1 MQWIE
6 QGGIFMIPLM
16 VCSVLMVAAVAERL
30 FYYAKIMKTALL
42 DYPKPEQIIKSLR
55 RRLMTLYTI
64 ITIAPMLGLL
74 GTVTG
79 LMKSFSLLGS
89 KAGGYNPREISLGIS
104 EALITTAVGL
114 IIAVVATI
122 FYNYLTARLENYV
135 HDYNDALQ
143 QTEEDRRE
151 A

>member
-16 VCSVLMVAAVAERL
+16 VCSVLMVAVVAERL
-30 FYYAKIMKTALL
+30 FYYTKTMKTALL
-42 DYPKPEQIIKSLR
+42 VYPKPEQIIKSLR
-55 RRLMTLYTI
+55 QRLVTLHTI

-104 EALITTAVGL
+104 EALITTAAGL

>member
-16 VCSVLMVAAVAERL
+16 VCSVLMVAVVAERL
-30 FYYAKIMKTALL
+30 FYYAKTMKTVLL

-55 RRLMTLYTI
+55 QRLVTLHTI

-104 EALITTAVGL
+104 EALITTAAGL

>member
-16 VCSVLMVAAVAERL
+16 ICSVLMVAVVAERL
-30 FYYAKIMKTALL
+30 FFYVKTMKVPLSA
-42 DYPKPEQIIKSLR
+42 YPKPEQTVKSLR
-55 RRLMTLYTI
+55 QRLVMLHTI

-89 KAGGYNPREISLGIS
+89 KAGGYDPREISLGIS
-104 EALITTAVGL
+104 EALITTAAGL

-122 FYNYLTARLENYV
+122 FYNYLTARFEDYV
-135 HDYNDALQ
+135 HDYNDALNDESRTTQ
-143 QTEEDRRE
+143 
-151 A
+151 

>member
-16 VCSVLMVAAVAERL
+16 VCSVLMVAVVAERL
-30 FYYAKIMKTALL
+30 FYYAKTMKTVLL

-55 RRLMTLYTI
+55 QRLVTLHTI

>member
-16 VCSVLMVAAVAERL
+16 VCSVLMVAVVAERL
-30 FYYAKIMKTALL
+30 FYYAKTMKTVLL

-55 RRLMTLYTI
+55 QRLVTLHTI
-64 ITIAPMLGLL
+64 ITIAPLLGLL

-104 EALITTAVGL
+104 EALITTAAGL

>member
-16 VCSVLMVAAVAERL
+16 VCSVLMVAVVAERL
-30 FYYAKIMKTALL
+30 FYYAKTMKTALL
-42 DYPKPEQIIKSLR
+42 VYPKPEQIIKSLR
-55 RRLMTLYTI
+55 QRLVTLHTI

>member
-16 VCSVLMVAAVAERL
+16 VCSVLMVAVVAERL
-30 FYYAKIMKTALL
+30 FYYAKTMKTALL

-55 RRLMTLYTI
+55 QRLVTLHTI

-104 EALITTAVGL
+104 EALITTAAGL

>member
-16 VCSVLMVAAVAERL
+16 VCSVLMVAVVAERL
-30 FYYAKIMKTALL
+30 FYYAKTMKTALL
-42 DYPKPEQIIKSLR
+42 VYPKPEQIIKSLR
-55 RRLMTLYTI
+55 QRLVTLHTI

-104 EALITTAVGL
+104 EALITTAAGL